1 MRQGRND
8 GWTVNMLDRLSRFF
22 APASA
27 PSETPPTLAAAGPP
41 PPAAFDFEDDRLPE
55 GARVKIRRILACLD
69 EAAGAIQ
76 REQVPGFTRVDMEQ
90 MRDIH
95 LPKLARSYIEI
106 PAGYRGDIF
115 RRTGRSAS
123 FILMENLDQMQ
134 AKMDEILKNLAQSDI
149 DAFTENAQF
158 IGQRYG
164 DEDNPFS

>member
-1 MRQGRND
+1 M
-8 GWTVNMLDRLSRFF
+8 TMFDRLSRLF
-22 APASA
+22 APAST
-27 PSETPPTLAAAGPP
+27 PSETLPTLPGVPTPP
-41 PPAAFDFEDDRLPE
+41 PVAFDFEDDRLPD

-90 MRDIH
+90 MREIH

-106 PAGYRGDIF
+106 PSGYRGDIF

-123 FILMENLDQMQ
+123 FILMESLDQMQ
-134 AKMDEILKNLAQSDI
+134 TRMDDILKNLAQSDI
-149 DAFTENAQF
+149 DAFTENVQF

-164 DEDNPFS
+164 DEDNPFR

>member
-1 MRQGRND
+1 MQRRRTG
-8 GWTVNMLDRLSRFF
+8 GWTVNMFDRLNRFF
-22 APASA
+22 APPSA
-27 PSETPPTLAAAGPP
+27 PSETPSAPVPP
-41 PPAAFDFEDDRLPE
+41 IPAFDFEDDRLPD

-76 REQVPGFTRVDMEQ
+76 REQVPGFTRIDMEQ

-106 PAGYRGDIF
+106 PAGYRGEIF

-123 FILMENLDQMQ
+123 FILLESLDQMQ

-164 DEDNPFS
+164 DDDNPFR

>member
-1 MRQGRND
+1 MQRGRSG
-8 GWTVNMLDRLSRFF
+8 GWIVNMFDRLGRFF
-22 APASA
+22 ATASA
-27 PSETPPTLAAAGPP
+27 PSETPPALAPP
-41 PPAAFDFEDDRLPE
+41 AFDFEDDRLPD
-55 GARVKIRRILACLD
+55 GARVKMRRILACLD

-95 LPKLARSYIEI
+95 LPQLARSYIEI

-123 FILMENLDQMQ
+123 FILMESLDQMQ
-134 AKMDEILKNLAQSDI
+134 AKMDDILKDLAQSDI

-164 DEDNPFS
+164 DEDNPFR

>member
-1 MRQGRND
+1 MF
-8 GWTVNMLDRLSRFF
+8 DRLSRLF
-22 APASA
+22 APASK
-27 PSETPPTLAAAGPP
+27 PSETLPTLLGVPTP
-41 PPAAFDFEDDRLPE
+41 TPVAFDFEDDRLPD

-90 MRDIH
+90 MREIH

-106 PAGYRGDIF
+106 PASYRGDIF

-123 FILMENLDQMQ
+123 FILMESLDQMQ
-134 AKMDEILKNLAQSDI
+134 TKMDDILKNLAQSDI
-149 DAFTENAQF
+149 DAFTENVQF

-164 DEDNPFS
+164 DEDNPFR

>member
-1 MRQGRND
+1 MQRGRSG
-8 GWTVNMLDRLSRFF
+8 GWTVNIFDRLSRFF

-27 PSETPPTLAAAGPP
+27 PSETPPALAPP
-41 PPAAFDFEDDRLPE
+41 PPAFDFEDDRLPD

-123 FILMENLDQMQ
+123 FILMESLDQMQ
-134 AKMDEILKNLAQSDI
+134 TKMDDILKNLAQSDI

-164 DEDNPFS
+164 DEDNPFR